1 MGYELWISPNTG
13 IRRKGTTFK
22 ELQSLFID
30 KISTKYIYEPIY
42 SCKLTDESLNV
53 KETLQKREFDIVGV
67 INENSQIIGFAK
79 REELTEGPIENFS
92 SEIEIQNVISDSTPI
107 SQLLKILSEKS
118 FAFIIVND
126 KINGIVTRADVNK
139 PIVRIYLFGIISLFE
154 MHLNFWINEF
164 HENESWKEKLI
175 DKRLDKAKETFNNRK
190 GKNEDL
196 SLLECIQLCDK
207 KNILKSTN
215 EFREEFSFS
224 KNQIERLLKDIEKI
238 RNELAHSQNSIT
250 SNLEWTEFVKTIS
263 DAEMFLNKSEKIVEE
278 KARTHN
284 KSS

>member
-13 IRRKGTTFK
+13 IRKKGTTFK

-42 SCKLTDESLNV
+42 SCKLTDESLHV

-67 INENSQIIGFAK
+67 INENSKIIGFAK

-92 SEIEIQNVISDSTPI
+92 NKIEIQNVISDSTPI
-107 SQLLKILSEKS
+107 SQLLNILSEKS
-118 FAFIIVND
+118 FAFVIIKD
-126 KINGIVTRADVNK
+126 EINGIVTRADVNK

-164 HENESWKEKLI
+164 HENESWKVKLT
-175 DKRLDKAKETFNNRK
+175 DERLDKAKEIFNNRK

-196 SLLECIQLCDK
+196 SLLECLQLCDK
-207 KNILKSTN
+207 KIILKSTN
-215 EFREEFSFS
+215 DFREEFSFS

-238 RNELAHSQNSIT
+238 RNELAHSQNSII
-250 SNLEWTEFVKTIS
+250 SNLEYTEFVKTIS
-263 DAEMFLNKSEKIVEE
+263 DAEIFLNKSEKVVEE
-278 KARTHN
+278 KARTPN
-284 KSS
+284 KGS